1 MIEEN
6 DVLIEPYQTE
16 KELRKLKKNDLVE
29 VSWLFSNE
37 KPMFGVISN
46 IKKDL
51 NFYRIFEV
59 ISEGQKHFIPGGI
72 AIIRKVRD
80 EH

>member
-1 MIEEN
+1 MIEN
-6 DVLIEPYQTE
+6 DNILIEPYQTE

-37 KPMFGVISN
+37 KPIFGVISN

-59 ISEGQKHFIPGGI
+59 ISEGQKHFVPGRV
-72 AIIRKVRD
+72 AILTKVKD
-80 EH
+80 EY

>member
-1 MIEEN
+1 MEEN
-6 DVLIEPYQTE
+6 DVLIEPYQTK
-16 KELRKLKKNDLVE
+16 KELLMLKKNDLVE

-37 KPMFGVISN
+37 KPMFGVISKIN
-46 IKKDL
+46 KDL

-72 AIIRKVRD
+72 AIIRKVKD

>member
-6 DVLIEPYQTE
+6 DILIEPYQTK

-37 KPMFGVISN
+37 KPIFGVISS

-59 ISEGQKHFIPGGI
+59 ISEGQKHLIPGGV
-72 AIIRKVRD
+72 AILKKVKD